1 MEVKSTFVRF
11 VRIVSKGCYA
21 AFGARS
27 HVGFVFHCRVYIA
40 FGNVL
45 IACNKVCD
53 VLKHGNG
60 IYGAQRSTCIVS
72 YNVFQPRK
80 TTALFSLSKVASTY
94 IAGLSKSRVSRQPSG
109 RGVVRT
115 S

>member
-1 MEVKSTFVRF
+1 MSGLSFM
-11 VRIVSKGCYA
+11 SG
-21 AFGARS
+21 
-27 HVGFVFHCRVYIA
+27 YIA
-40 FGNVL
+40 AGNVV
-45 IACNKVCD
+45 IACNKVCG

-72 YNVFQPRK
+72 YKVFHPRNI
-80 TTALFSLSKVASTY
+80 TALFSLSRVASTY
-94 IAGLSKSRVSRQPSG
+94 IAGLSKSRVSKQPSG